1 MSITNIVPLNW
12 YSSMKKKIKKDS
24 DNFWHRKLNLK
35 VRNWH
40 FLIAWFRADVDLT
53 KEWQKN
59 CYFSLNWATI
69 WCGSWWKILKC
80 YLINSANAVFTL
92 HTDEILTIKV
102 VRPPPDA
109 TTYTD
114 YLRAHDVTIHRQPI
128 EVSIALFFKRI
139 LEIFRFYLRWGHLV
153 M

>member
-1 MSITNIVPLNW
+1 MVGLT
-12 YSSMKKKIKKDS
+12 M
-24 DNFWHRKLNLK
+24 
-35 VRNWH
+35 
-40 FLIAWFRADVDLT
+40 AWFSEKMLIFMIYAKMVRCPT
-53 KEWQKN
+53 WKKN
-59 CYFSLNWATI
+59 L
-69 WCGSWWKILKC
+69 GR

-139 LEIFRFYLRWGHLV
+139 LEIFRFYLRPGLGMFNCLYYKIIKLCKSAYYEIKEICV
-153 M
+153 CMQINLN